1 MRKTALAVTSGNP
14 FPYADKIFSNWK
26 KDGIDS
32 VEKAKAADLKFA
44 ESRGMSASG
53 RNGDNPNAAGARR
66 DKRDKFNYEQRN
78 WDFEEL
84 ERLKREELRRNLE
97 E

>member
-1 MRKTALAVTSGNP
+1 M
-14 FPYADKIFSNWK
+14 
-26 KDGIDS
+26 
-32 VEKAKAADLKFA
+32 EKAKAADLKFA

>member
-1 MRKTALAVTSGNP
+1 
-14 FPYADKIFSNWK
+14 
-26 KDGIDS
+26 
-32 VEKAKAADLKFA
+32 
-44 ESRGMSASG
+44 MSASG
-53 RNGDNPNAAGARR
+53 RNGDNPNAAGTRR